1 MSAYR
6 DTLASYDPVVAR
18 HQRERELA
26 RMPTAPLTL
35 PRRVREALNPPVLS
49 RRKKAIDWI
58 GTPLIAVV
66 ICAFGYLCM
75 GAFS

>member
-26 RMPTAPLTL
+26 RMPTAPLETIGGFYAPAWAVGIIAGAAVCL
-35 PRRVREALNPPVLS
+35 PVLYH
-49 RRKKAIDWI
+49 
-58 GTPLIAVV
+58 L
-66 ICAFGYLCM
+66 